1 MVQHNTV
8 KTNVLDFQ
16 QIREN
21 MMDDLTWATKVANLL
36 KQLNDDLEDLEKQ
49 RGKTV
54 QQEVSK
60 ENK

>member
-1 MVQHNTV
+1 
-8 KTNVLDFQ
+8 
-16 QIREN
+16 
-21 MMDDLTWATKVANLL
+21 MDDLTWATKVANLL